1 MLKKNPQERLGVN
14 GAEEI
19 KNHEFFKGFNWE
31 SLINKKITP
40 PFIPE
45 LEHKADVKYISEQFV
60 NAKMFSDDNSSINSR
75 QMNVE
80 GFSYAHGGFSPR
92 SQLSEDKNFL
102 TTNQIIEKCRK
113 FNNSHA

>member
-1 MLKKNPQERLGVN
+1 
-14 GAEEI
+14 
-19 KNHEFFKGFNWE
+19 
-31 SLINKKITP
+31 
-40 PFIPE
+40 
-45 LEHKADVKYISEQFV
+45 
-60 NAKMFSDDNSSINSR
+60 
-75 QMNVE
+75 MNVE